1 MERLHKFL
9 ARCGVASRREC
20 EKIISQGRVRVNGK
34 TISEPG
40 FSVNPEKDKIFL
52 DGKILK
58 PEEKI
63 YIILYKPH
71 GYVSTVK
78 DPQNRPKVTDLLK
91 GIKQR
96 VYPVGRLDY
105 DSEGLLFLTNN
116 GELANFMIHPRY
128 EVEKVYL
135 AVLDAVPKIN
145 DLEELQKGIMLD
157 DGKTAPSRIKVV
169 KEAAGKAL
177 VEVRIHEGRKHQVKR
192 MFEAIGRKVLN
203 LKRVRM
209 GPLELGRLKPGE
221 YKILSEKE
229 AEKLK
234 KGIMNGH
241 KREA

>member
-9 ARCGVASRREC
+9 ARCGAASRREC
-20 EKIISQGRVRVNGK
+20 EKIIEQGRVSVNGK

-40 FSVNPEKDKIFL
+40 FTVNPEKDKVLL
-52 DGKILK
+52 DRKILK

-78 DPQNRPKVTDLLK
+78 DPQGRPKVIDLLK

-105 DSEGLLFLTNN
+105 DSEGLLFLTND

-135 AVLDAVPKIN
+135 AVLDAVSKKN
-145 DLEELQKGIMLD
+145 DLERLQRGIMLD
-157 DGKTAPSRIKVV
+157 DGKTAPSRVKVV

-177 VEVRIHEGRKHQVKR
+177 VEIRIHEGRKHQVKR
-192 MFEAIGRKVLN
+192 MFQAIGRKVIN

-221 YKILSEKE
+221 YKILSEKKIE
-229 AEKLK
+229 ELK
-234 KGIMNGH
+234 KGIMDEH
-241 KREA
+241 KRET

>member
-9 ARCGVASRREC
+9 ARCGAASRREC

-34 TISEPG
+34 TIIEPG
-40 FSVNPEKDKIFL
+40 FTVDPEKDKIFL
-52 DGKILK
+52 DEKILK

-63 YIILYKPH
+63 YIILFKPR
-71 GYVSTVK
+71 GCVSTVK
-78 DPQNRPKVTDLLK
+78 DPQNRLKVIDLLK

-105 DSEGLLFLTNN
+105 DSEGLLFLTND

-135 AVLDAVPKIN
+135 AVLDNIPGKN
-145 DLEELQKGIMLD
+145 DLERLQRGIMLD
-157 DGKTAPSRIKVV
+157 DGKTSPSRVKVIN
-169 KEAAGKAL
+169 EAAGKVL
-177 VEVRIHEGRKHQVKR
+177 VEIRIHEGRKHQVKR
-192 MFEAIGRKVLN
+192 MFEAAGRKVLN
-203 LKRVRM
+203 LKRVKM

-229 AEKLK
+229 AEELK
-234 KGIMNGH
+234 KGIMDEH
-241 KREA
+241 KGKA